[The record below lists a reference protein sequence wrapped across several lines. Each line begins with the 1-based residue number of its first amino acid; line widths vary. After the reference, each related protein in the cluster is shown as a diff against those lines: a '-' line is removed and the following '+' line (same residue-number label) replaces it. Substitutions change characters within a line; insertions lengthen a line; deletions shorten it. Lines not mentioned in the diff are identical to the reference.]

1 MESLDE
7 LMDVLAENA
16 GIEGG
21 FPPDED
27 GVVRV
32 GYDDLQLSFMEIPEE
47 RTVVLWSPVGR
58 LPEEGADAVKTG
70 LLRANFMG
78 RGVKG
83 GVLSLSDDGGGVILH
98 RMLPLAPL
106 DKTSFLET
114 IEGFVATLADWAKAL
129 AEYDPNEAASAK
141 DELDDGDAFRFLRV

>member
-1 MESLDE
+1 MDSLDE
-7 LMDVLAENA
+7 LMDALAENA

-21 FPPDED
+21 FSPDED

-32 GYDDLQLSFMEIPEE
+32 GYDDLQLSFMEIPGE
-47 RTVVLWSPVGR
+47 RTVLLWSPVGQ

-83 GVLSLSDDGGGVILH
+83 GVLSLSDDGGVVLH

-106 DKTSFLET
+106 DTAGFIET
-114 IEGFVATLADWAKAL
+114 VERFVATLADWAKAL

-141 DELDDGDAFRFLRV
+141 DELDAGDAFRFLRV